1 MNELPKISVQI
12 PTYNQARFIPEAV
25 NSVLKQQ
32 YPNVEVII
40 ADDNSSDDTEKIM
53 QSYSRD
59 ERVKY
64 FKNPQNLGR
73 IGNYQKSLYQYCT
86 GDWVINLDGDDYF
99 DDDNFISDA
108 VKLVTENS
116 QDNVLVFQANHN
128 LQKIKKIFSNCK
140 VLNEDAV
147 LIDGPDYFINY
158 YKVQRFRHCAT
169 MYNRTKALP
178 LNFYSFDCLFTD
190 FNSVA
195 KLLLAG
201 KIIISGKPV
210 AQWREHADNES
221 GGLNEQNIVKELK
234 SIEDL
239 AAFAKPYF
247 SEKELQHWEKK
258 MKAYMLTTY
267 IELLT
272 KRPVTLKSFKYIIR
286 NLSWNSIYFRQL
298 FKFLFIKP

>member
-12 PTYNQARFIPEAV
+12 PTYNQARFIPVAV

-32 YPNVEVII
+32 YRHIEVVI

-53 QSYSRD
+53 RSYGGD
-59 ERVKY
+59 DRVKY

-99 DDDNFISDA
+99 NDDRFIADA

-128 LQKIKKIFSNCK
+128 LQKVKNIFSNHK
-140 VLNEDAV
+140 ILNEDAV
-147 LIDGPDYFINY
+147 LINGPDYFINF

-169 MYNRTKALP
+169 MYNRSKALP

-195 KLLLAG
+195 KLLLTG

-210 AQWREHADNES
+210 AQWREHAGNES
-221 GGLNEQNIVKELK
+221 GGLNEKNITKEIK

-247 SEKELQHWEKK
+247 TEMELQHWEKK
-258 MKAYMLTTY
+258 MKAYMVTTY

-272 KRPVTLKSFKYIIR
+272 KRPVTLKSFKYIISK
-286 NLSWNSIYFRQL
+286 LSWNSIYFRQL